1 MKFLLQ
7 WIRIFRAAHTKQRA
21 AGVNGRFCSMMNV
34 GRCAA
39 EGTVCDRWMVHEII
53 FFVHDRTCTA
63 DEQQRI
69 AIVQLSHLVRGQQ
82 FFAIKSSDELKKGKK
97 ITSQVL
103 IHLRG

>member
-1 MKFLLQ
+1 
-7 WIRIFRAAHTKQRA
+7 
-21 AGVNGRFCSMMNV
+21 MMNV

-39 EGTVCDRWMVHEII
+39 EGTVRDCWMVHEIVLFI
-53 FFVHDRTCTA
+53 HDRACTA

-69 AIVQLSHLVRGQQ
+69 AVVQLSHLVRGQQ

>member
-1 MKFLLQ
+1 
-7 WIRIFRAAHTKQRA
+7 
-21 AGVNGRFCSMMNV
+21 MMDI

-39 EGTVCDRWMVHEII
+39 EGAVRNRRMMHEII
-53 FFVHDRTCTA
+53 FFIHDRACAA

-69 AIVQLSHLVRGQQ
+69 AVVQLSHLVWGQQ

>member
-1 MKFLLQ
+1 
-7 WIRIFRAAHTKQRA
+7 
-21 AGVNGRFCSMMNV
+21 MNV
-34 GRCAA
+34 RRCAA
-39 EGTVCDRWMVHEII
+39 EGAVRDGRMVHEIV

-63 DEQQRI
+63 DEQQCV
-69 AIVQLSHLVRGQQ
+69 AVVQLSHLVRGQQ